1 MYSTYEHCT
10 PLAPFAFIG
19 LLLTHPCYFTFSL
32 TDQMF
37 LRGFSNLSVKMR
49 RPVEKVR
56 STSDLKAHPNFNDT
70 KIFSALRKEHQV
82 VTSGSTS
89 PTDNDTG
96 SDSNGN
102 ESSGSGS
109 RNNGFDTDTTTIA
122 GGSRDGDPGSINMAN
137 LYGSTAGSGSD
148 QGSSSEQ
155 CHLYGSAGSD
165 QGINLYGGSDQG
177 SNMYGSGG
185 SDEGSN
191 HYGSENGSNAEG
203 DPSGMDDSPSNHES
217 SSDGTGSDNG
227 GETTSD
233 ASFANPSS
241 NAILGRKS
249 LASQSGAPT
258 EKSLNQQQ
266 LLYRQLAREA
276 QMNALEQKEGR
287 STSPGGSS
295 RSGSSD
301 GSRRRT

>member
-1 MYSTYEHCT
+1 MALTLTLRPSLVVAEMAIQEASTW
-10 PLAPFAFIG
+10 PISMAAPRD
-19 LLLTHPCYFTFSL
+19 LDLT
-32 TDQMF
+32 
-37 LRGFSNLSVKMR
+37 
-49 RPVEKVR
+49 
-56 STSDLKAHPNFNDT
+56 KAALPNNA
-70 KIFSALRKEHQV
+70 I
-82 VTSGSTS
+82 
-89 PTDNDTG
+89 
-96 SDSNGN
+96 
-102 ESSGSGS
+102 
-109 RNNGFDTDTTTIA
+109 
-122 GGSRDGDPGSINMAN
+122 
-137 LYGSTAGSGSD
+137 STAVPEATKEST
-148 QGSSSEQ
+148 
-155 CHLYGSAGSD
+155 
-165 QGINLYGGSDQG
+165 
-177 SNMYGSGG
+177 SGG

-249 LASQSGAPT
+249 LGSQSGAPT